1 MSFFSRLKSAVKK
14 FFGGGSNDR
23 GTTKRASRVSNYG
36 GGGSRSY
43 RDYSGG
49 GYKSDYEDRKEREKR
64 QRQEQAR
71 KRQAT
76 TDALSSISK
85 RTDSLASGRSSSVA
99 SSATHAT
106 SGQGTARVLAKIN
119 EKGKK
124 APPDPK
130 QKRLENTK
138 TLKQIADDAK

>member
-1 MSFFSRLKSAVKK
+1 MSVFSSIKNWFKK
-14 FFGGGSNDR
+14 TFGGGSSS
-23 GTTKRASRVSNYG
+23 TKRASRVSNYG

-49 GYKSDYEDRKEREKR
+49 GYKSDYEDRKERERR
-64 QRQEQAR
+64 QRQEQAK

-106 SGQGTARVLAKIN
+106 SGQGTARVIAKIN
-119 EKGKK
+119 EKGKQ
-124 APPDPK
+124 PRLI
-130 QKRLENTK
+130 QKRRLVRMYRR
-138 TLKQIADDAK
+138 TLLQS